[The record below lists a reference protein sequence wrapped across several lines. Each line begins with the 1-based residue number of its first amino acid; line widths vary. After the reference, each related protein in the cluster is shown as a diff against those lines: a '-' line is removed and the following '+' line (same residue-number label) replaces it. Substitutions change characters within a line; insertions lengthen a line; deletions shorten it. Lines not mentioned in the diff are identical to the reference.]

1 VKNRLASVNL
11 NTGRI
16 RLSRKLKGRNR
27 QRVKRHMKVYLQ
39 RRKAGDSFSKAVR
52 EANRAERGN
61 MSMREWRRHN
71 GKLGSIARSK

>member
-1 VKNRLASVNL
+1 LASVNL
-11 NTGRI
+11 KTSRI
-16 RLSRKLKGRNR
+16 RVSKRLKGRLR

-39 RRKAGDSFSKAVR
+39 RRRAGDSFSKAVR
-52 EANRAERGN
+52 EANRAERGK